1 MITDQQRLILMIK
14 TSHASRRELARNKK
28 QKKTKKR
35 AETQIT
41 QTEKLI
47 GPI

>member
-14 TSHASRRELARNKK
+14 MSHASGRELACNKK
-28 QKKTKKR
+28 QKRQKKR
-35 AETQIT
+35 TKTQLT

>member
-14 TSHASRRELARNKK
+14 MSHASGRELVCNKK
-28 QKKTKKR
+28 PKKTKKR
-35 AETQIT
+35 AETQLT
-41 QTEKLI
+41 QTKKLI